1 MNLKYILHS
10 LYSVLKIYLKSII
23 MILSIYSSLKMFIDL
38 FRKFVSINE
47 GTIIYNFF
55 NLSILSIIQNASISF
70 ILYFTILNIYGALSY
85 LLPKYTK
92 LKETYLIFLFKKY
105 QFTVIVISILF
116 FFITTFNDI
125 QLGIIA
131 SSLSIYALIINIK
144 K

>member
-47 GTIIYNFF
+47 GTIIYKFF

-85 LLPKYTK
+85 LLPKYT
-92 LKETYLIFLFKKY
+92 
-105 QFTVIVISILF
+105 
-116 FFITTFNDI
+116 
-125 QLGIIA
+125 
-131 SSLSIYALIINIK
+131 
-144 K
+144 

>member
-10 LYSVLKIYLKSII
+10 LYSVLKIYSKSLI
-23 MILSIYSSLKMFIDL
+23 MILSIYSSLKIFIDL
-38 FRKFVSINE
+38 LKKFISTNE
-47 GTIIYNFF
+47 DTIIYKFF

-70 ILYFTILNIYGALSY
+70 MLYFTILNIYGALSY

-125 QLGIIA
+125 QLGIIE

>member
-1 MNLKYILHS
+1 MKVQLFINFLIFL
-10 LYSVLKIYLKSII
+10 L
-23 MILSIYSSLKMFIDL
+23 LS
-38 FRKFVSINE
+38 
-47 GTIIYNFF
+47 T
-55 NLSILSIIQNASISF
+55 IQNASISF
-70 ILYFTILNIYGALSY
+70 MLYFTILNIYGALSY

>member
-10 LYSVLKIYLKSII
+10 LYSVLKIYSKSLI
-23 MILSIYSSLKMFIDL
+23 MILSIYSSLKIFIDL
-38 FRKFVSINE
+38 LKKFISTNE
-47 GTIIYNFF
+47 DTIIYKFF

-70 ILYFTILNIYGALSY
+70 MLYFTILNIYGALSY

-92 LKETYLIFLFKKY
+92 LKETYLIFLFKKC